1 MTDSGIQLPRYK
13 CHNEV
18 GAAKIER
25 IWFDGIESKI
35 LIELVGFRY
44 ATIELSQEFFNKH
57 RPRPGGYFVQYDD
70 GYQSFSPADAF
81 ESGYTL
87 ALEECDGQ

>member
-1 MTDSGIQLPRYK
+1 MTISKIQLPRYK
-13 CHNEV
+13 CHEEV
-18 GAAKIER
+18 TAAKIER

-87 ALEECDGQ
+87 GLEERDEQ